1 MQDGDLPAR
10 IRRLEDRESIRQL
23 VARYGVVIDDRDI
36 EGIGLCFTRDGC
48 FRSKD
53 GVMNA
58 RGREAVV
65 AQFHGRF
72 AVLGPCMH
80 WTHDHL
86 IWLDEANPDRARGLV
101 SSHAEL
107 VRHGRPMVCA
117 MRYEDTYRREDGEWR
132 FEDRLL
138 SFFYYV
144 EAQDYATSLGSLLR
158 MRAYEKPAPADYPE
172 ALQSWRAYYADNAPG
187 SQPAR

>member
-1 MQDGDLPAR
+1 MDDLPTR

-23 VARYGVVIDDRDI
+23 VARYGVVIDNRDV
-36 EGIGLCFTRDGC
+36 EGIGACFTREGC
-48 FRSKD
+48 FRSRD

-58 RGREAVV
+58 RGRDAVV

-72 AVLGPCMH
+72 AVLGPSMH

-86 IWLDEANPDRARGLV
+86 VWLDEADPDRARGLV
-101 SSHAEL
+101 SSHAEV
-107 VRHGRPMVCA
+107 VRNERPMVCA
-117 MRYEDTYRREDGEWR
+117 LRYEDVYRREDGEWR

-144 EAQDYATSLGSLLR
+144 EVRDYAESLGSLLR
-158 MRAYEKPAPADYPE
+158 MRAYAKPAPADYPE
-172 ALQSWRAYYADNAPG
+172 ALQSWRDYY
-187 SQPAR
+187 SQTPR

>member
-10 IRRLEDRESIRQL
+10 IARLEACEAIRQL
-23 VARYGVVIDDRDI
+23 VGRYGVVIDNRDI
-36 EGIGLCFTRDGC
+36 EGIGLCFTRQGS
-48 FRSKD
+48 FRSRD

-72 AVLGPCMH
+72 AVLGPSMH

-86 IWLDEANPDRARGLV
+86 IWPDAADPDRARGLV
-101 SSHAEL
+101 SSHVEL
-107 VRHGRPMVCA
+107 VRHDRPMVCA
-117 MRYEDTYRREDGEWR
+117 LRYEDAYRREDGEWR

-144 EAQDYATSLGSLLR
+144 EVQDYARSLGSLLR

-172 ALQSWRAYYADNAPG
+172 ALQSWRDYY
-187 SQPAR
+187 SQTTR